1 METQTKYPFIVEEQT
16 IKNII
21 HAAVHN
27 AVKDIIKKSKIEKP
41 VQLKEASAFFG
52 MSTLSLMK
60 KVHSGEITAH
70 RFKGKRSPYYFYLSQ
85 MEEVLKEGTVKTLK
99 DVFEGIE

>member
-1 METQTKYPFIVEEQT
+1 METQSKYPFIVEEQT

-27 AVKDIIKKSKIEKP
+27 SVKDLIKKSKIEKP
-41 VQLKEASAFFG
+41 VQLKEAAAFFG

-60 KVHSGEITAH
+60 KVHSGEIKAH
-70 RFKGKRSPYYFYLSQ
+70 RYKGKRSPYYFYLSH
-85 MEEVLKEGTVKTLK
+85 MEEVLKEGTVKTIN
-99 DVFEGIE
+99 DVLNDFE